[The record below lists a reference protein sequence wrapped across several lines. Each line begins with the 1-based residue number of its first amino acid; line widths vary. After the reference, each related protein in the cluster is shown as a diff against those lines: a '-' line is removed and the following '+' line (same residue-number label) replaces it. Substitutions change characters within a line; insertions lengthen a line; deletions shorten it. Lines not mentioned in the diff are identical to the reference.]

1 MNNETLDTR
10 LIREHTPEPLEG
22 HSVVVFQRVGTA
34 GERFHTVLPP
44 GTSMDRGGLL
54 KQMFS
59 RRVDYFA
66 YAVKAAPE
74 LRLDFS
80 EHVVTADHAHEF
92 DLLVDLYYC
101 VEDPRLV
108 ATERNNDPLGSVRAR
123 VGAVLAAEIAQ
134 LPWNTLWHAFRAA
147 ADGVVHD
154 NLRMLRSFA
163 ARYGIGIRAVEL
175 AMQLPEVETSTV
187 RRVHRGIS
195 DVRMETELTR
205 AQIEERETIEMEQAD
220 SARRLRLHGIAHSL
234 NDAQAEDHAL
244 LLQHRRRLL
253 ENISSANSQA
263 LENIGNSIE
272 SGADWRDAIRAGKGA
287 LREMMAETG
296 AQGLLANGGTAQLSL
311 PGQSQQP
318 PQQQGRLAALVGE
331 ISAATQDVIPTAT
344 RNSLCATLLH
354 LTAEVLADGAGDPA
368 RRDEYARSA
377 RSAISSLSPAPDEDT
392 LEALRRLTDPVHL
405 RRALSTL

>member
-1 MNNETLDTR
+1 MNNETFDTR

-22 HSVVVFQRVGTA
+22 HSVVVFQRVGSA
-34 GERFHTVLPP
+34 GERFHSVLPP
-44 GTSMDRGGLL
+44 GTPMDRGGLL
-54 KQMFS
+54 KQMFG
-59 RRVDYFA
+59 RRADYFA

-74 LRLDFS
+74 LHVDFS

-108 ATERNNDPLGSVRAR
+108 ATERNHDPLGSVRAR
-123 VGAVLAAEIAQ
+123 VGSVLATEIAE

-163 ARYGIGIRAVEL
+163 AQYGIGIRAVEL
-175 AMQLPEVETSTV
+175 AMQLPESETSTV
-187 RRVHRGIS
+187 RRVHRGIA

-205 AQIEERETIEMEQAD
+205 AQMEEREAIELEQAE
-220 SARRLRLHGIAHSL
+220 SARRLRLHGIAHTL
-234 NDAQAEDHAL
+234 NDSQAEDHAL

-272 SGADWRDAIRAGKGA
+272 SAADWRDAIRAGKGA
-287 LREMMAETG
+287 LQEMIGHTG
-296 AQGLLANGGTAQLSL
+296 AQGLLANGGPAQLSL
-311 PGQSQQP
+311 PGQPQQT
-318 PQQQGRLAALVGE
+318 PQQQGRLVTLVGE
-331 ISAATQDVIPTAT
+331 ISAATQDVVPTAT
-344 RNSLCATLLH
+344 RNALCAALLH
-354 LTAEVLADGAGDPA
+354 LTAEVLADGAGEPA
-368 RRDEYARSA
+368 RRDEYARGA
-377 RSAISSLSPAPDEDT
+377 RSLVASLSPAPDEDA
-392 LEALRRLTDPVHL
+392 LEALRRLTDPALL